1 MAATA
6 MGAGEYWATLI
17 ALIVLTVAD
26 TVLCT
31 VNLYY
36 YTDTYVLTTVPLA
49 VDSDEQPPILPGALP
64 GHLEDR
70 TDTLRPSVRQHD
82 RQPVSPPVLVARPAP
97 PIACA

>member
-1 MAATA
+1 MAVTA

-36 YTDTYVLTTVPLA
+36 YTDTYVPPL
-49 VDSDEQPPILPGALP
+49 V
-64 GHLEDR
+64 
-70 TDTLRPSVRQHD
+70 RPSVRHVQLSSSTA
-82 RQPVSPPVLVARPAP
+82 PARYVRSPAP
-97 PIACA
+97 MRHIAHRLARRWAR